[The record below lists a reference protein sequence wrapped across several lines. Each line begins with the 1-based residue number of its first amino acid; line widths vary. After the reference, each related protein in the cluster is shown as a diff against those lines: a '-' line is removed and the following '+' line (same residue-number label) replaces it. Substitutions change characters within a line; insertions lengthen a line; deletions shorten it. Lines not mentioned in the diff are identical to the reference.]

1 MGLLFTPLELR
12 GLRLKNRL
20 AMSPMCQYSATE
32 GGEVTDWHLLHYP
45 TRALGG
51 VGLVIVE
58 ATAVLPEGRIS
69 PFDLGIWS
77 EDHLP
82 GLRELARRIREA
94 GAVPGIQLAHA
105 GRKAGTARPWEGGRP
120 LGWKVVGPSPIPFAE
135 GYPVPE
141 ALDEAG
147 MARVLEAFV
156 EGAKRALRA
165 GFLVVELHMA
175 HGYLLSSFLSP
186 LANRREDAYG
196 GSRENRMRFP
206 LEVARAVRE
215 AIPPELPL
223 FVRVSATDW
232 AEGGWGLEDTLAFAE
247 RLKALG
253 VDLLDLSSGGVVP
266 GVRVPVAPG
275 FQVPFATAGTNFSIP
290 FPGYATVRPDS
301 ALWYAVISIFTTS
314 TPSSTGSTSGRALNV
329 CEASGV
335 STSASRS
342 ASKTSFFF
350 SASVLNRAKRRSAA
364 ASAGSRSCCR
374 AASAIS

>member
-1 MGLLFTPLELR
+1 MSLVFSPLALR
-12 GLRLKNRL
+12 TLRLKNRL

-32 GGEVTDWHLLHYP
+32 DGQVTDWPLLHYP

-77 EDHLP
+77 EEHLP

-105 GRKAGTARPWEGGRP
+105 GRKAGTSRPWEGGRP
-120 LGWKVVGPSPIPFAE
+120 LGWEVVGPSPLPFAE

-141 ALDEAG
+141 PLDEAG
-147 MARVLEAFV
+147 MERILQAFV
-156 EGAKRALRA
+156 EGAKRALNA

-186 LANRREDAYG
+186 LSNQRADAYG

-215 AIPPELPL
+215 VWPQELPL

-232 AEGGWGLEDTLAFAE
+232 VEGGWGLEDTLAFA
-247 RLKALG
+247 RALKGLG
-253 VDLLDLSSGGVVP
+253 VDLLDCSSGGVVP
-266 GVRVPVAPG
+266 KARVPVAPG
-275 FQVPFATAGTNFSIP
+275 FQVPFADAVRKGV
-290 FPGYATVRPDS
+290 GMATG
-301 ALWYAVISIFTTS
+301 AVGLITTLEQAE
-314 TPSSTGSTSGRALNV
+314 TILQ
-329 CEASGV
+329 
-335 STSASRS
+335 
-342 ASKTSFFF
+342 
-350 SASVLNRAKRRSAA
+350 
-364 ASAGSRSCCR
+364 AGSADLVLLGRVLLRDPFFPLR
-374 AASAIS
+374 AAKALGEAPEVPPQYARAF

>member
-1 MGLLFTPLELR
+1 MALLFTPLTLR
-12 GLRLKNRL
+12 DLRFRNRL
-20 AMSPMCQYSATE
+20 AMSPMCQYSATGE
-32 GGEVTDWHLLHYP
+32 GEVTDWHLLHYP

-51 VGLVIVE
+51 VGLVVVE

-82 GLRELARRIREA
+82 GLKELARRIREA

-120 LGWKVVGPSPIPFAE
+120 LGWKVVGPSPLPFAE

-141 ALDEAG
+141 PLTEEG

-156 EGAKRALRA
+156 EGAKRAIRA
-165 GFLVVELHMA
+165 GFSVVELHMA

-186 LANRREDAYG
+186 LSNRREDAYG

-215 AIPPELPL
+215 ALPPELPL
-223 FVRVSATDW
+223 LVRVSATDW
-232 AEGGWGLEDTLAFAE
+232 GEGGWGLEDTLVFAE
-247 RLKALG
+247 KLKELG

-275 FQVPFATAGTNFSIP
+275 FQVPFADAVRKRVGMRTGAVGLITTPEQAETVLQAGSADLVLLGRVLLRDP
-290 FPGYATVRPDS
+290 YFPLRA
-301 ALWYAVISIFTTS
+301 A
-314 TPSSTGSTSGRALNV
+314 RALGA
-329 CEASGV
+329 EAPIPPQYQ
-335 STSASRS
+335 
-342 ASKTSFFF
+342 
-350 SASVLNRAKRRSAA
+350 RAF
-364 ASAGSRSCCR
+364 
-374 AASAIS
+374 

>member
-1 MGLLFTPLELR
+1 MSLAFTPLTLR
-12 GLRLKNRL
+12 NVTLKNRL
-20 AMSPMCQYSATE
+20 ALSPMCQYSATGE
-32 GGEVTDWHLLHYP
+32 GRVTEWHLLHYP

-51 VGLVIVE
+51 VGLVLVE

-82 GLRELARRIREA
+82 GLKELARRIREA

-105 GRKAGTARPWEGGRP
+105 GRKAGVARPWDGGKP
-120 LGWKVVGPSPIPFAE
+120 LGWKVVGPSPLPFAE

-141 ALDEAG
+141 PLDEGG
-147 MARVLEAFV
+147 MARVLDAFV
-156 EGAKRALRA
+156 AGAKRALRA

-186 LANRREDAYG
+186 LANRRADAYG
-196 GSRENRMRFP
+196 GSLENRMRFP

-215 AIPPELPL
+215 AMPPELPL

-232 AEGGWGLEDTLAFAE
+232 GEGGWGLEDTLAFAE

-266 GVRVPVAPG
+266 GVKVPAAPG
-275 FQVPFATAGTNFSIP
+275 FQVPFADAVRKRVGMKTGAVGLLTTPEQMETVLQAG
-290 FPGYATVRPDS
+290 S
-301 ALWYAVISIFTTS
+301 ADLVLL
-314 TPSSTGSTSGRALNV
+314 GRALL
-329 CEASGV
+329 
-335 STSASRS
+335 RDPY
-342 ASKTSFFF
+342 FP
-350 SASVLNRAKRRSAA
+350 L
-364 ASAGSRSCCR
+364 R
-374 AASAIS
+374 AAKALGTEAPVPPQYLRAF

>member
-1 MGLLFTPLELR
+1 MAERRLKPGVHKGILPDNGGMALLFSPLELR
-12 GLRLKNRL
+12 GQRLKNRL

-51 VGLVIVE
+51 VGLVLVE

-77 EDHLP
+77 EEHLP
-82 GLRELARRIREA
+82 GLRKLARRIGEA

-105 GRKAGTARPWEGGRP
+105 GRKAGTARPWEGGGS
-120 LGWKVVGPSPIPFAE
+120 LGWRVVGPSPIPFAE

-141 ALDEAG
+141 PLDEGG

-165 GFLVVELHMA
+165 GFRVIELHMA

-186 LANRREDAYG
+186 LSNRREDRYG
-196 GSRENRMRFP
+196 GSLEGRMRFP
-206 LEVARAVRE
+206 LEVAEAVRR
-215 AIPPELPL
+215 ALPEEVPL
-223 FVRVSATDW
+223 LVRVSATDW

-266 GVRVPVAPG
+266 GVKVPVAPG
-275 FQVPFATAGTNFSIP
+275 FQVPFADAVRKRVGLKTGAVGLITAPEQAESI
-290 FPGYATVRPDS
+290 
-301 ALWYAVISIFTTS
+301 LQ
-314 TPSSTGSTSGRALNV
+314 TGSADLILLGR
-329 CEASGV
+329 
-335 STSASRS
+335 
-342 ASKTSFFF
+342 
-350 SASVLNRAKRRSAA
+350 VLLREPYWPH
-364 ASAGSRSCCR
+364 R
-374 AASAIS
+374 AASALGLKPGVPPQYQRAF

>member
-1 MGLLFTPLELR
+1 MSLLFSPLELR

-32 GGEVTDWHLLHYP
+32 GGEVTAWHLLHYP

-77 EDHLP
+77 EAHLP
-82 GLRELARRIREA
+82 GLRELARRIQEA

-105 GRKAGTARPWEGGRP
+105 GRKAGTAPPWEGGKP
-120 LGWKVVGPSPIPFAE
+120 LGWRVVGPSPIPFAE

-147 MARVLEAFV
+147 MERILKAFV

-165 GFLVVELHMA
+165 GFQVIELHMA

-186 LANRREDAYG
+186 LSNQRTDAYG
-196 GSRENRMRFP
+196 GSLENRMRFP
-206 LEVARAVRE
+206 LEVAQAVRE
-215 AIPPELPL
+215 VVPRELPL

-232 AEGGWGLEDTLAFAE
+232 GEGGWSLEDTLAFAE

-266 GVRVPVAPG
+266 RVKVPAAPG
-275 FQVPFATAGTNFSIP
+275 FQVPFADAVRKQVGMRTGAVGLLTTPEQMETVLQAGSADLVLLGRVLLRDP
-290 FPGYATVRPDS
+290 YFPLRA
-301 ALWYAVISIFTTS
+301 A
-314 TPSSTGSTSGRALNV
+314 RALGAALEV
-329 CEASGV
+329 PPQYQ
-335 STSASRS
+335 
-342 ASKTSFFF
+342 
-350 SASVLNRAKRRSAA
+350 RAF
-364 ASAGSRSCCR
+364 
-374 AASAIS
+374 